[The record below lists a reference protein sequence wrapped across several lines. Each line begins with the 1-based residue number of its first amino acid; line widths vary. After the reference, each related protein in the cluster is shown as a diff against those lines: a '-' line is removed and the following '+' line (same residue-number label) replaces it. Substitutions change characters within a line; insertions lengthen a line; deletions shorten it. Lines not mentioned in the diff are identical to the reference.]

1 MTKRD
6 YYEILGVAKDAT
18 DANIKKAYREL
29 ARKHHPD
36 LNPDTKSDAEEKFK
50 EVSEAYEVL
59 MDKDKRA
66 RYDQFG
72 HSGVFNQGAGGF
84 QWSDFTHYQDVEDIF
99 GDFGGSIFNMF
110 FGGNRRSRRTGPKKG
125 NDLRYDITIS
135 LKNAFDSIERTIN
148 MEKMVICPECKGSRS
163 KGGSAPSTCHT
174 CNGSGQVQKVR
185 ATPFGQF
192 ATITTCDSCHGAGQ
206 IINDPCLKCRGK
218 GSVRG
223 KKKIKVKIPAGIEDG
238 SHIRI
243 PGEGNPST
251 TGGPSGDLYIVV
263 HIKNDPHFYRE
274 GTELLYDQIISFP
287 QATLGDTIK
296 VDTIDGKVQ
305 MKIPA
310 GTGHGKVLRLKG
322 KGMPDLRTGRR
333 GDQHVR
339 IFIDIPKSLSE
350 EQKDLIRKLGDSFGK
365 TPAEEKKGF
374 FKNLG
379 F

>member
-1 MTKRD
+1 LTKRD
-6 YYEILGVAKDAT
+6 YYEILGVTKDAT
-18 DANIKKAYREL
+18 DAKIKKAYREL
-29 ARKHHPD
+29 ARKYHPD

-163 KGGSAPSTCHT
+163 KSGSSPATCHT

-192 ATITTCDSCHGAGQ
+192 ATVTTCDSCHGSGQ

-251 TGGPSGDLYIVV
+251 TGGPPGDLYIVV
-263 HIKNDPHFYRE
+263 HIKNDSNFYRE

-287 QATLGDTIK
+287 QATLGDTIT
-296 VDTIDGKVQ
+296 VNTIDGKVQ

-310 GTGHGKVLRLKG
+310 GTRHGKVLRLKG

-339 IFIDIPKSLSE
+339 IFIDIPKSLSK